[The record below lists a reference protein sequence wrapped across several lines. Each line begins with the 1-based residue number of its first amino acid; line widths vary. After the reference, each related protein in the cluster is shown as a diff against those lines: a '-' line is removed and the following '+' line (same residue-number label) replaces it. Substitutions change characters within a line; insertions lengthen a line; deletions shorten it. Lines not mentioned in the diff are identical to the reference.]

1 VSGRKRYN
9 LLTMER
15 EVRYCTTDD
24 GVRIAY
30 CVEGE
35 GSALVLMPFFVESF
49 SLDHL
54 APEFLDFH
62 RRLARL

>member
-1 VSGRKRYN
+1 
-9 LLTMER
+9 MER

-35 GSALVLMPFFVESF
+35 GQPTILALPVMI
-49 SLDHL
+49 
-54 APEFLDFH
+54 
-62 RRLARL
+62 RRSRSIT